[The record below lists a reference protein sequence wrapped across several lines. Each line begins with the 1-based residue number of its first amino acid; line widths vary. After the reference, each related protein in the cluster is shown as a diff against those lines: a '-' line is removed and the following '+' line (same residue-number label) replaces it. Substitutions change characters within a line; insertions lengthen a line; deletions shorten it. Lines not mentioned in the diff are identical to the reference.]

1 MQRAM
6 DVLRQGRQPSADFAR
21 AAPCDHQLETT
32 KRTVFARCFE
42 RLNRIESKV
51 R

>member
-32 KRTVFARCFE
+32 KRTVFARAVSSGSTV
-42 RLNRIESKV
+42 SKV